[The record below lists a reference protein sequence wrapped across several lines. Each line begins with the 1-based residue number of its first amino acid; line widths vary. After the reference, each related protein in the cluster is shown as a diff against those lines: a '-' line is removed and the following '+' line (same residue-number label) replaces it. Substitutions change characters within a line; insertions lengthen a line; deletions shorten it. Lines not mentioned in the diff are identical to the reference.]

1 MYRYRYI
8 DTCIDIGIDIDICI
22 DIGTYIDTCIDIGI
36 DIDTCTDI
44 GIDIDTCTD
53 IGICRYTHGL
63 LRWLSSK
70 RIHLPMQEE
79 MLEMLV

>member
-8 DTCIDIGIDIDICI
+8 HRYMYRYR
-22 DIGTYIDTCIDIGI
+22 YIDTCIDIGI